1 MKQSTVVIK
10 EGTSELLE
18 SPNIII
24 SVRHTYG
31 SKSEVVVGSP
41 GLPNVKEELLVGDAV
56 LFETPNDGVFELRAL
71 RMDTKLIELLIS
83 QVSPRLGIIGGFVD
97 DDPNNT
103 PFTPDE
109 LGKISESIKQL
120 SADIKKTQRFTSE
133 QLNLIDRK
141 LNEIDDASQRL
152 GRKDWIN
159 YVAGTL
165 TGVCVTAAFAPD
177 PSKALFKAVNTAFR
191 WLFDNAL
198 LLIS

>member
-1 MKQSTVVIK
+1 MKQETVVIK
-10 EGTSELLE
+10 EGNSERLE
-18 SPNIII
+18 STNIII

-31 SKSEVVVGSP
+31 SKSEIVVGSP
-41 GLPNVKEELLVGDAV
+41 GLPNVNEEFLVGDAL

-71 RMDTKLIELLIS
+71 SMDTQQIEILIS
-83 QVSPRLGIIGGFVD
+83 QVSPRLGIVGGFVD

-109 LGKISESIKQL
+109 LGKISESIKKL
-120 SADIKKTQRFTSE
+120 SADIKKTQKFTSE

-141 LNEIDDASQRL
+141 LIEIEDASQRL

-165 TGVCVTAAFAPD
+165 TTVCVSAAFAPD
-177 PSKALFKAVNTAFR
+177 TSKALFKAVNTAFR
-191 WLFDNAL
+191 WLFDNAIL
-198 LLIS
+198 LLS